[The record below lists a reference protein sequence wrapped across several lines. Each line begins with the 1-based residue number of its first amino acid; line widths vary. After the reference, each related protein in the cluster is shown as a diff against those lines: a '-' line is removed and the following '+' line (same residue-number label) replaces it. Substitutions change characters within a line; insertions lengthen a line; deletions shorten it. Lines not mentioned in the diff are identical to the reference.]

1 MVVKEAT
8 YFENTHFLR
17 GELGMSTRQR
27 GYIDNSVIPVQ
38 QQLGKL
44 VYKQAS
50 VAEM

>member
-1 MVVKEAT
+1 MVVKEAN

-17 GELGMSTRQR
+17 GELGISTRQR
-27 GYIDNSVIPVQ
+27 GYIDSSVIPVEL
-38 QQLGKL
+38 QLGKL